1 MESLQ
6 LLTDAKLILDV
17 SGGAAGL
24 FDEKGRLV
32 LANELLE
39 EITGKANREFQ
50 ADSLEFRHANFGKL
64 LLWSEMLEM
73 LSEKPF
79 NMYVRIAQTPGRTY
93 RCRLCRAE
101 NTYYVL
107 TLTDVTSQAE
117 LEARFAQ
124 RASILDRVI
133 SDFPHMIA
141 AMDRDGLIRIWNHRC
156 EVLTGYSADD
166 AVGNPS
172 FLNKLIPD
180 PLALKEVLEKWNTR
194 EENTIRNWEME
205 ITCADGSTKL
215 ISWSVRYRENP
226 IIPDLFTW
234 AIGVDV
240 TREKVAEQ
248 ALKASEQ
255 RFQFISQ
262 ATNDAVYD
270 WDLEKNVLWWG
281 DGMTKLF
288 GHSSREIENN
298 IEWWV
303 NNLHPAYK
311 DKVYNGVEAAID
323 SQRDFWTDEYLF
335 RKRDGEYAFVLD
347 RGFFIRNEDGRA
359 VRMIGGMIDQS
370 TEKALEKLTEEKDE
384 LIKRELERMAA
395 RYKSPLGRIVQI
407 SRLLSSMTAD
417 RKDIKELVDQLLL
430 SSHQLSNTLASEADD
445 AD

>member
-1 MESLQ
+1 METPRM
-6 LLTDAKLILDV
+6 LTDAKLILEV

-24 FDEKGRLV
+24 FDNKGRLL

-39 EITGKANREFQ
+39 EITGAVTRDYHADFFEFK
-50 ADSLEFRHANFGKL
+50 HANFGKM
-64 LLWSEMLEM
+64 LLWAEMIEMLAAH
-73 LSEKPF
+73 PF
-79 NMYVRIAQTPGRTY
+79 NMYLRIAQTPGRTY
-93 RCRLCRAE
+93 RCRLCQVEA
-101 NTYYVL
+101 NTYLL

-117 LEARFAQ
+117 LESKLAE
-124 RASILDRVI
+124 RASVLDRVI
-133 SDFPHMIA
+133 SDFPQMIA
-141 AMDRDGLIRIWNHRC
+141 AMDRDGCFRIWNRRC
-156 EVLTGYSADD
+156 EEVTGYSADE
-166 AVGNPS
+166 VIGHLS
-172 FLNKLIPD
+172 VMKKLIPD
-180 PLALKEVLEKWNTR
+180 PITLKGVMEKWNTR
-194 EENTIRNWEME
+194 EENVIRHWEME
-205 ITCADGSTKL
+205 ICCADGSIKL
-215 ISWSVRYRENP
+215 ISWTVRYRENP
-226 IIPDLFTW
+226 VIPNLFTW
-234 AIGVDV
+234 AIGQDI

-248 ALKASEQ
+248 ALRASEQ

-270 WDLEKNVLWWG
+270 WDLVKDVLWWG

-303 NNLHPAYK
+303 NNLHPAHK
-311 DKVYNGVEAAID
+311 DKVYAGMEEAIQGD
-323 SQRDFWTDEYLF
+323 RDFWTDEYLF
-335 RKRDGEYAFVLD
+335 RKKDGEFAFVLD
-347 RGFFIRNEDGRA
+347 RGFFIRNEEGRA

-370 TEKALEKLTEEKDE
+370 AEKALEKLNEEKDE
-384 LIKRELERMAA
+384 LVKRELERMAA